1 MSASKKDDPKKGEG
15 EGQQEGDKPKFAKKK
30 LIIFAVLG
38 IVLLIGGA
46 GVAAM
51 SFLAAPPDSHKDAK
65 NEGEEEYKEPEEPHR
80 EMVSAD
86 LGQFI
91 VNLSDMSSFLKIRIL
106 IEYDTALI
114 DRQLGI
120 HKDGETGGEASGGG
134 ASGGAKEAA
143 GSSIHPHMAKL
154 EHKFRDIIIR
164 ILSSKRADELLTV
177 EGKDRLKEQ
186 LRDGLNEAVG
196 LAEPPI
202 EEIYFSEFMIQ

>member
-1 MSASKKDDPKKGEG
+1 MSAKKKDEPKKGDG
-15 EGQQEGDKPKFAKKK
+15 EGQQDGDKPKRAKKK
-30 LIIFAVLG
+30 LIVLAILG
-38 IVLLIGGA
+38 LITLIGGA
-46 GVAAM
+46 GFAAM
-51 SFLAAPPDSHKDAK
+51 SIFSPLPDNHKDSKSEA
-65 NEGEEEYKEPEEPHR
+65 EEEYKEPEEPAK

-114 DRQLGI
+114 DRQLGL
-120 HKDGETGGEASGGG
+120 HKEGEAGGEASGGG

-143 GSSIHPHMAKL
+143 GSSIHPHLAKL

-164 ILSSKRADELLTV
+164 VLSSKRADELLTV

-202 EEIYFSEFMIQ
+202 EEILFSEFMIQ

>member
-1 MSASKKDDPKKGEG
+1 MSAKKKDEPKKGES
-15 EGQQEGDKPKFAKKK
+15 EGQQDGDKPKLAKKK
-30 LIIFAVLG
+30 LILFAFLG
-38 IVLLIGGA
+38 LITLIGGA
-46 GVAAM
+46 GFTAM
-51 SFLAAPPDSHKDAK
+51 SFLSTSPDAHKDSKREA
-65 NEGEEEYKEPEEPHR
+65 EEEYKEPQEPVR

-114 DRQLGI
+114 DRQLGV
-120 HKDGETGGEASGGG
+120 HKDGEAGGDASGGG
-134 ASGGAKEAA
+134 ASGGTKEAA
-143 GSSIHPHMAKL
+143 GSAIHPHLAKL

-164 ILSSKRADELLTV
+164 VLSSKRADELLTV
-177 EGKDRLKEQ
+177 EGKDRLKDQ

-202 EEIYFSEFMIQ
+202 EEILFTEFMIQ